1 MTAQGEILAKPSVMS
16 RILDSQPGKK
26 IFPWLSGACQFL
38 MSSMEHCSV
47 EHCSMEHCCLA
58 MVV

>member
-38 MSSMEHCSV
+38 MSSMEHCS
-47 EHCSMEHCCLA
+47 MEHCCLA